1 MRRRKICWSNI
12 MLIPHRTYF
21 SGETGRKRE
30 DENAFRFFIF
40 PAGEKELFEI
50 IAFFRMM
57 W

>member
-1 MRRRKICWSNI
+1 MF
-12 MLIPHRTYF
+12 IPHRTYF
-21 SGETGRKRE
+21 SGEAGRKRE
-30 DENAFRFFIF
+30 DENAFRFFIS